1 MKVWFPLTQ
10 QEDIMLLHYVQGDVS
25 VLEGHFEN
33 ESQVEI
39 SVSINN
45 AELSQKITV
54 RLLEIITCCEIV
66 IIIYIKYNTHEM
78 TMSSKL
84 YRLWDTEPLM
94 TR

>member
-10 QEDIMLLHYVQGDVS
+10 QEDIMLLHYVQGDDS

-33 ESQVEI
+33 DPQVEI

-54 RLLEIITCCEIV
+54 RLLEIIH
-66 IIIYIKYNTHEM
+66 YQN
-78 TMSSKL
+78 
-84 YRLWDTEPLM
+84 LWFNQLVFLFLFLLNIPFLP
-94 TR
+94 